1 MTEKCNH
8 LTGNLRKK
16 VNCTIFES
24 IIHGGRNICA
34 KNNLQSLL
42 NIMTTT
48 ATSTNNSMKKEEYD
62 GIIKKKKIIWQELSA
77 TI

>member
-1 MTEKCNH
+1 ME
-8 LTGNLRKK
+8 
-16 VNCTIFES
+16 EE
-24 IIHGGRNICA
+24 NICA

-62 GIIKKKKIIWQELSA
+62 GIIKKEKIIWQQLSA